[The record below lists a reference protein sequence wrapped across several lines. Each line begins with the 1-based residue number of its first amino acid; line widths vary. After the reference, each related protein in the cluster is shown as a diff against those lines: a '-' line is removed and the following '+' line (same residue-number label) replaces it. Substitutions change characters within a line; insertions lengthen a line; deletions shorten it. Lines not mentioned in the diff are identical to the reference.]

1 MRLEVLALKILANA
15 FSLQMVACPATVKFE
30 EVTVAEVTKALSDG
44 FTSAIGHADT
54 AAVVGSLLGMEV
66 AMNRIN
72 VSLTAETEL
81 YVAQVVGGR
90 LPEGCTTLPE
100 GVTIRFIRATIA

>member
-1 MRLEVLALKILANA
+1 
-15 FSLQMVACPATVKFE
+15 MVACPATVRFE
-30 EVTVAEVTKALSDG
+30 EVTVAEVVKALSEG

-54 AAVVGSLLGMEV
+54 TTVVGNILGVEV

-72 VSLTAETEL
+72 VTLTADTEL
-81 YVAQVVGGR
+81 YIAQVVGGR

-100 GVTIRFIRATIA
+100 GIAIKFVRATIA

>member
-1 MRLEVLALKILANA
+1 
-15 FSLQMVACPATVKFE
+15 MVVCPTTVRFE
-30 EVTVAEVTKALSDG
+30 EVTPEVVAKALSSG

-54 AAVVGSLLGMEV
+54 AAVVGSLLGLEV
-66 AMNRIN
+66 VMNRIN

-100 GVTIRFIRATIA
+100 GVAIKFVRATIA

>member
-1 MRLEVLALKILANA
+1 
-15 FSLQMVACPATVKFE
+15 MVACPATVKFE
-30 EVTVAEVTKALSDG
+30 EVSVAEVVKALEGG

-54 AAVVGSLLGMEV
+54 AKVVGTLLGVEV

-100 GVTIRFIRATIA
+100 GIAIKFVRATIA

>member
-1 MRLEVLALKILANA
+1 
-15 FSLQMVACPATVKFE
+15 MVACPATVKFE
-30 EVTVAEVTKALSDG
+30 EVTVAEVARALSSG

-54 AAVVGSLLGMEV
+54 AAVIGNILGVEV

-72 VSLTAETEL
+72 VSLTADTEL

-100 GVTIRFIRATIA
+100 GIVIKFVRATIA

>member
-1 MRLEVLALKILANA
+1 
-15 FSLQMVACPATVKFE
+15 MVACPATVRFE
-30 EVTVAEVTKALSDG
+30 EVTVAEVVKALEGG

-54 AAVVGSLLGMEV
+54 AAVVGNILGVEV

-72 VSLTAETEL
+72 VSLTPDTEL
-81 YVAQVVGGR
+81 FIAQVVGGR

-100 GVTIRFIRATIA
+100 GVTIKFVRATIA

>member
-1 MRLEVLALKILANA
+1 
-15 FSLQMVACPATVKFE
+15 MVACPATVKFE
-30 EVTVAEVTKALSDG
+30 EVTPEVVAKALESG

-54 AAVVGSLLGMEV
+54 AKIVGNILGMEV

-72 VSLTAETEL
+72 VSLTSETEL
-81 YVAQVVGGR
+81 FIAQVVGGR

-100 GVTIRFIRATIA
+100 GVSIRFIKASLA

>member
-1 MRLEVLALKILANA
+1 MKILANA
-15 FSLQMVACPATVKFE
+15 FSLQMVACPATVRFE
-30 EVTVAEVTKALSDG
+30 EVTPEEVARALSSG

-54 AAVVGSLLGMEV
+54 AAVVGSLLGVEV
-66 AMNRIN
+66 AMNRVN
-72 VSLTAETEL
+72 VSLTNETEL

>member
-1 MRLEVLALKILANA
+1 MRILANA

-30 EVTVAEVTKALSDG
+30 EVTVAEVARALSSG

-54 AAVVGSLLGMEV
+54 AAVVGNILGVEV
-66 AMNRIN
+66 AMNRVS

-100 GVTIRFIRATIA
+100 GVAIKFIRATIA

>member
-1 MRLEVLALKILANA
+1 
-15 FSLQMVACPATVKFE
+15 MVACPATVRFE
-30 EVTVAEVTKALSDG
+30 EVTVAEVARALSSG

-54 AAVVGSLLGMEV
+54 ANVVGSLLGVEV

-72 VSLTAETEL
+72 VTLTAETEL

-100 GVTIRFIRATIA
+100 GVTIKFVRATIA

>member
-1 MRLEVLALKILANA
+1 MNKILCNA

-30 EVTVAEVTKALSDG
+30 EISVETVASALAGG

-54 AAVVGSLLGMEV
+54 AKIVGTLLGVEV

-72 VSLTAETEL
+72 VSLTTETEL

-100 GVTIRFIRATIA
+100 GVTIKFVRATVA

>member
-1 MRLEVLALKILANA
+1 MKILANA
-15 FSLQMVACPATVKFE
+15 FSLQMVACPATVRFE
-30 EVTVAEVTKALSDG
+30 EVTPEAVAKALEGG

-54 AAVVGSLLGMEV
+54 AAVVGTLLGVEV
-66 AMNRIN
+66 AMNRVN
-72 VSLTAETEL
+72 VSLTPDTEL

-100 GVTIRFIRATIA
+100 GITIKFVRATIA

>member
-1 MRLEVLALKILANA
+1 
-15 FSLQMVACPATVKFE
+15 MVACPATVRFE
-30 EVTVAEVTKALSDG
+30 EVTVAEVARALSSG

-54 AAVVGSLLGMEV
+54 ATVVGTLLGVEV

-72 VSLTAETEL
+72 VTLTAETEL

>member
-1 MRLEVLALKILANA
+1 MNKILCNA

-30 EVTVAEVTKALSDG
+30 EVSTESVAGALAGG

-54 AAVVGSLLGMEV
+54 AKIVGNILGMEV

-72 VSLTAETEL
+72 VSLTSETEL
-81 YVAQVVGGR
+81 FIAQVVGGR

-100 GVTIRFIRATIA
+100 GISIKFIKASLA

>member
-1 MRLEVLALKILANA
+1 MRILANA

-30 EVTVAEVTKALSDG
+30 EVSVAEVVKALEGG

-54 AAVVGSLLGMEV
+54 AKVVGTLLGVEV

-72 VSLTAETEL
+72 VALTAETEL

-100 GVTIRFIRATIA
+100 GIAIKFVRATIA